1 MKTFIAL
8 TLALLLTGTT
18 AAAADEPPSLKGRVV
33 DTSRG
38 ALPGTTVT
46 LTANGAAAAEPMF
59 QVTDEAGSFM
69 FAGVPAGSYSV
80 TFSMPGFAEKTISA
94 VVLPSSE
101 TLTIELRIGGFEE
114 RVTVV
119 AEGAQTDIRAAA
131 GQSDIQED
139 VLTSVPLA
147 RDRFEDAL
155 PLVPGVVRGPDG
167 LLNMKGARAHE
178 SSTLV
183 NGLNVSDPVTGHAAV
198 RLPLEAVE
206 TLKVHTGVYSAAF
219 GNGTGG
225 VTDVVTRPGTDNFTV
240 QVQNFFPR
248 LRIKEGSIKGFDAFT
263 PRVRIAGP
271 IRSGKL
277 WFANSF
283 NYRFARSRV
292 DEFQPL
298 DASEQIVESVDA
310 LAQIDYAAS
319 TSHHVRVIALVTPS
333 NIDNA
338 NIDTLHPYD
347 ATPDMKQRGWNA
359 SVADNQTLG
368 SRFTLSSSL
377 SIKQFDV
384 AVMPK
389 YNAPS
394 QVQVNGVA
402 GNYFNR
408 FDRDSRRY
416 DAGSTFGA
424 AIDNRWGA
432 HLLNIGGQLAY
443 ASYDGID
450 ESLPV
455 IVSRADG
462 TPLRR
467 IDFVGNPAVASSKN
481 EEAAFVEDQWSVNPI
496 LTLHAG
502 VRYGHDSLSDD
513 HNFAPRF
520 DASVVPFAGRN
531 TVVKAGIGQFHGK
544 VPLSA
549 DGFIGRQRRR
559 ITDLEGDGHSILL
572 ENRLDA
578 GGLRTPTTTTWN
590 VELDHEI
597 ARDLLA
603 RVSYRRSSGSRQLVV
618 DALDA
623 ASGARGGA
631 PRQHNAALVLS
642 SNGSSRSREFE
653 ATIRRQFATLG
664 EVNVSY
670 VRSRAEGDLNDY
682 VALFGDVRDAIILPN
697 DYGRQPF
704 DVPNRFLLWGIVH
717 FPYQVTVSPTMEYR
731 DGFPYTI
738 VDETHSVVGSRNND
752 ARYPRLFTLDMAV
765 TKDVRLTKNQRAR
778 VGVQVFNLTDH
789 FNPRDV
795 QNNTGSASYGSY
807 ANNADRHIRAKFTLL
822 F

>member
-1 MKTFIAL
+1 MKSFTAF
-8 TLALLLTGTT
+8 TLALLLMGST
-18 AAAADEPPSLKGRVV
+18 AAAADEPPSLKGQVV
-33 DTSRG
+33 DTSR
-38 ALPGTTVT
+38 AVLPGTTVT
-46 LTANGAAAAEPMF
+46 LTANGAAAAEPIF
-59 QVTDEAGSFM
+59 QLTDESGIFT
-69 FAGVPAGSYSV
+69 FAGVPAGSYAV
-80 TFSMPGFAEKTISA
+80 TFSMPGFDEKKISA
-94 VVLPSSE
+94 VVLPTSE
-101 TLTIELRIGGFEE
+101 TLLIELRIGGFEE

-119 AEGAQTDIRAAA
+119 AEGAHADIRAAA
-131 GQSDIQED
+131 GQSDIHEN

-178 SSTLV
+178 SSMLV

-225 VTDVVTRPGTDNFTV
+225 VTDVVTRPGTDNFAV

-248 LRIKEGSIKGFDAFT
+248 LRIKDGSVNGFDAFT
-263 PRVRIAGP
+263 PRVRVAGP
-271 IRSGKL
+271 IRAGKL

-292 DEFQPL
+292 DELQPL
-298 DASEQIVESVDA
+298 DASEQIIESIDA
-310 LAQIDYAAS
+310 LAQVDYAAS
-319 TSHHVRVIALVTPS
+319 TSHHLRVIALVTPS
-333 NIDNA
+333 DIDNA

-359 SVADNQTLG
+359 SIADNQTLG
-368 SRFTLSSSL
+368 RQLTLASSF

-384 AVMPK
+384 DVMPK
-389 YNAPS
+389 YATPS
-394 QVQVNGVA
+394 QVRVNGIA

-408 FDRDSRRY
+408 FDRNSRRY
-416 DAGSTFGA
+416 DAGSTLSA

-432 HLLNIGGQLAY
+432 HVVNIGGQFAH

-450 ESLPV
+450 ASLPV
-455 IVSRADG
+455 IISRADG
-462 TPLRR
+462 TRLRR
-467 IDFVGNPAVASSKN
+467 IDFVGTPAVASSKN
-481 EEAAFVEDQWSVNPI
+481 EEAAFVEDQWSVNKNV
-496 LTLHAG
+496 TFHAG
-502 VRYGHDSLSDD
+502 VRYGRDSLSDD
-513 HNFAPRF
+513 HTLAPRF

-544 VPLSA
+544 LPLNA
-549 DGFIGRQRRR
+549 DGFAARQRRL
-559 ITDLEGDGHSILL
+559 ITDLEGSPFEGRSIFI
-572 ENRLDA
+572 ENRLDTD
-578 GGLRTPTTTTWN
+578 GLRTPTTTTWN
-590 VELDHEI
+590 VEVDHEI

-603 RVSYRRSSGSRQLVV
+603 RVSYRRSSGSQQLVV
-618 DALDA
+618 D
-623 ASGARGGA
+623 SIE
-631 PRQHNAALVLS
+631 NEALVLS
-642 SNGSSRSREFE
+642 SNGSSRSRELE
-653 ATIRRQFATLG
+653 ATIRRRFTTLG
-664 EVNVSY
+664 ELNFSY

-697 DYGRQPF
+697 AYGRQPF

-717 FPYQVTVSPTMEYR
+717 LPYQITVAPTVEYR

-738 VDETHSVVGSRNND
+738 VDENQTVVGFRNND

-778 VGVQVFNLTDH
+778 VGVQFFNLTDH

-795 QNNTGSASYGSY
+795 QNNTGSITYGRY

>member
-1 MKTFIAL
+1 MRTLTAFAL
-8 TLALLLTGTT
+8 TLFVATGT
-18 AAAADEPPSLKGRVV
+18 AVAAADEPPSLTGHVV

-46 LTANGAAAAEPMF
+46 LTANGAAAEPIF
-59 QVTDEAGSFM
+59 QVTDEAGRFV
-69 FAGVPAGSYSV
+69 FAGVPAGLYSV
-80 TFSMPGFAEKTISA
+80 TFSMPGFAEKKLSA
-94 VVLPSSE
+94 VVLPSTE

-119 AEGAQTDIRAAA
+119 ADSAQTDVRAAA
-131 GQSDIQED
+131 GRSEIQED
-139 VLTSVPLA
+139 VLRSVPLA

-183 NGLNVSDPVTGHAAV
+183 NGLNVSDPVTGHSAV

-225 VTDVVTRPGTDNFTV
+225 VTDVVTRPGTDNVTV

-248 LRIKEGSIKGFDAFT
+248 LRIKEGSIRGLDAFT
-263 PRVRIAGP
+263 PRVRVAGP
-271 IRSGKL
+271 IRGGKL

-292 DEFQPL
+292 DELQPL

-319 TSHHVRVIALVTPS
+319 TSHHMRLIALVTPS
-333 NIDNA
+333 NIDNV

-359 SVADNQTLG
+359 SVADNQTIG
-368 SRFTLSSSL
+368 SRLTLSSSL

-384 AVMPK
+384 AVRPK
-389 YNAPS
+389 HNAPS

-408 FDRDSRRY
+408 FDRNSRRY
-416 DAGSTFGA
+416 DAGSTLGA
-424 AIDNRWGA
+424 TVDDRWGS

-455 IVSRADG
+455 IVLGADG
-462 TPLRR
+462 APLRR
-467 IDFVGNPAVASSKN
+467 IDFIGSPAVASSKN
-481 EEAAFVEDQWSVNPI
+481 EEAAFVEDDWSVNRN

-513 HNFAPRF
+513 HTFAPRF

-544 VPLSA
+544 LPLGA
-549 DGFIGRQRRR
+549 DGFAGRQRRR
-559 ITDLEGDGHSILL
+559 VTDLDGSAFAPLGDGRSVVL

-597 ARDLLA
+597 ASDLLA
-603 RVSYRRSSGSRQLVV
+603 RVAYRRSSGSQQLVV
-618 DALDA
+618 DAIP
-623 ASGARGGA
+623 G
-631 PRQHNAALVLS
+631 QALMLS
-642 SNGSSRSREFE
+642 SSGSSRAREFE
-653 ATIRRQFATLG
+653 ATIRRRFTTLG

-670 VRSRAEGDLNDY
+670 VRSKAEGDLNDY

-697 DYGRQPF
+697 HYGRQPF

-717 FPYQVTVSPTMEYR
+717 FPYQVMVSPTVEYR

-738 VDETHSVVGSRNND
+738 VDQTQSVVGSRNND

-795 QNNTGSASYGSY
+795 QNNTGSAAYGSY

>member
-1 MKTFIAL
+1 MKAFTAC
-8 TLALLLTGTT
+8 TLVLLLAGS
-18 AAAADEPPSLKGRVV
+18 AAAAEEPPSLKGQVV
-33 DTSRG
+33 DTSR
-38 ALPGTTVT
+38 AVLPGATVT
-46 LTANGAAAAEPMF
+46 LTANGTAAAEPIF
-59 QVTDEAGSFM
+59 QITDESGSFT
-69 FAGVPAGSYSV
+69 FAGLPAGSYAV
-80 TFSMPGFAEKTISA
+80 TFSMPGFDEKKISA
-94 VVLPSSE
+94 VVLPTTE
-101 TLTIELRIGGFEE
+101 TLTIELRIGGFQE

-119 AEGAQTDIRAAA
+119 ADSAQSDVRTTA

-225 VTDVVTRPGTDNFTV
+225 VTDVVTRPGTDNLTV

-248 LRIKEGSIKGFDAFT
+248 LRIKDGSVKGFDAFT
-263 PRVRIAGP
+263 PRVRVAGP
-271 IRSGKL
+271 IRAGKL

-292 DEFQPL
+292 DELQPL
-298 DASEQIVESVDA
+298 DASEQIVESLDA
-310 LAQIDYAAS
+310 LAQIDYAPS

-359 SVADNQTLG
+359 SVADNQTIG
-368 SRFTLSSSL
+368 GRFTLASSF

-384 AVMPK
+384 DVMPK
-389 YNAPS
+389 YGTPS
-394 QVQVNGVA
+394 YVQVNGVA

-416 DAGSTFGA
+416 DAGSTISA
-424 AIDNRWGA
+424 AIDKGWGG
-432 HLLNIGGQLAY
+432 HLLNIGAQFAH

-455 IVSRADG
+455 IVSRGDG

-467 IDFVGNPAVASSKN
+467 IDFIGTPAVASSKN
-481 EEAAFVEDQWSVNPI
+481 EEAAFVEDEWSVNPN

-502 VRYGHDSLSDD
+502 VRYGRDSLSDD
-513 HNFAPRF
+513 HTFAPRF

-531 TVVKAGIGQFHGK
+531 TVVKAGIGQFQGK
-544 VPLSA
+544 LPLSA
-549 DGFIGRQRRR
+549 DGFTGRQRRLV
-559 ITDLEGDGHSILL
+559 TDLEGSPFVGRSMLL

-578 GGLRTPTTTTWN
+578 AGLRAPTTTTWN

-597 ARDLLA
+597 ARELLA
-603 RVSYRRSSGSRQLVV
+603 RVSYRRSNGSQQLVV
-618 DALDA
+618 DLIE
-623 ASGARGGA
+623 
-631 PRQHNAALVLS
+631 NEALVLS
-642 SNGSSRSREFE
+642 SNGSSRSRELE
-653 ATIRRQFATLG
+653 ATIRRRFTTLG
-664 EVNVSY
+664 ELNFSY

-697 DYGRQPF
+697 AYGRQPF
-704 DVPNRFLLWGIVH
+704 DVPNRFLLWGIAH
-717 FPYQVTVSPTMEYR
+717 LPYQITVSPTVEYR

-738 VDETHSVVGSRNND
+738 VDETQSVVGIRNSD

-765 TKDVRLTKNQRAR
+765 TKDVRLTRNQRAR
-778 VGVQVFNLTDH
+778 VGVQFFNLTDH

-795 QNNTGSASYGSY
+795 QNNTGSAAYGRY

>member
-1 MKTFIAL
+1 MRSFFAFVTALFIASA
-8 TLALLLTGTT
+8 TPSF
-18 AAAADEPPSLKGRVV
+18 AADEPPSLKGQVV

-46 LTANGAAAAEPMF
+46 LTANGTSVAEPIF
-59 QVTDEAGSFM
+59 QVTDETGAFT

-80 TFSMPGFAEKTISA
+80 TFSMPGFDERKISA
-94 VVLPSSE
+94 VVLPASE
-101 TLTIELRIGGFEE
+101 PLTIELRIGAFEE

-119 AEGAQTDIRAAA
+119 AESANTDVRAAA
-131 GQSDIQED
+131 GQSDIQEE
-139 VLTSVPLA
+139 VLTSMPLA

-248 LRIKEGSIKGFDAFT
+248 LRIKDDTVKGFDAFT

-271 IRSGKL
+271 IRAGKL
-277 WFANSF
+277 WFANSY
-283 NYRFARSRV
+283 NYRFVRSRV
-292 DEFQPL
+292 DELQPL

-319 TSHHVRVIALVTPS
+319 ASHHVRAIALFTPS
-333 NIDNA
+333 DIDNV
-338 NIDTLHPYD
+338 NIDTLHPFD
-347 ATPDMKQRGWNA
+347 ATPDMQQRGWNA
-359 SVADNQTLG
+359 SVADNQVLG
-368 SRFTLSSSL
+368 RRFTLASSFSV
-377 SIKQFDV
+377 KEYDV
-384 AVMPK
+384 EVAPK
-389 YNAPS
+389 YGTAS
-394 QVQVNGVA
+394 LVHVNGAA

-416 DAGSTFGA
+416 DAGSTLA
-424 AIDNRWGA
+424 TSIDDGIGA
-432 HLLNIGGQLAY
+432 HLVNAGGQVAHAAY
-443 ASYDGID
+443 NGTD

-455 IVSRADG
+455 IVARADG

-467 IDFVGNPAVASSKN
+467 IDFVGSPAVSSSKN
-481 EEAAFVEDQWSVNPI
+481 ELAAFVEDQWSVNPHV
-496 LTLHAG
+496 TLHAG
-502 VRYGHDSLSDD
+502 ARYGYDSLSTD
-513 HNFAPRF
+513 HSVAPRF
-520 DASVVPFAGRN
+520 DASLAPFTGRN

-544 VPLSA
+544 LPLNAAGFA
-549 DGFIGRQRRR
+549 DRQRRL
-559 ITDLEGDGHSILL
+559 ITDLEGSPFDGRMVLI
-572 ENRLDA
+572 ENRLGAD
-578 GGLRTPTTTTWN
+578 GLRTPVTTIWN
-590 VELDHEI
+590 VELDHEV
-597 ARDLLA
+597 ARGLLA

-618 DALDA
+618 D
-623 ASGARGGA
+623 RIEN
-631 PRQHNAALVLS
+631 QALVLS
-642 SNGSSRSREFE
+642 SNGRSRSRELE
-653 ATIRRQFATLG
+653 ATIRRRFTSLG
-664 EVNVSY
+664 EVNASY
-670 VRSRAEGDLNDY
+670 VRSSAEGDLNDY

-697 DYGRQPF
+697 EYGRQPF
-704 DVPNRFLLWGIVH
+704 DAPNRFLVWGIVNL
-717 FPYQVTVSPTMEYR
+717 PYAITVSPTVEYR
-731 DGFPYTI
+731 DGFPYAI
-738 VDETHSVVGSRNND
+738 VDETQTVVGSRNDD

-765 TKDVRLTKNQRAR
+765 TKDVRLTKHQRAR
-778 VGVQVFNLTDH
+778 VGVQFFNLTDH

-795 QNNTGSASYGSY
+795 QNNIGSATYGSY
-807 ANNADRHIRAKFTLL
+807 ANNADRHVRAKFTLL